1 MKCEFV
7 ADNLTILAAGEL
19 PEDERRSCM
28 NHIAACEDCSDAFE
42 GAIAMHTMRSLPA
55 ESAPAGMFERVM
67 SRTVEQDE
75 TGQRFWLGAGFGGAI
90 AASLL
95 AVAFALGMLTIPEKP
110 EVAELAGPLPHDPD
124 GRHPPDGPIAVTSA
138 DARQDA
144 HDQQVRNRRIEDE
157 QGKQEGHRPLGPE
170 RRRIPKQHEPVQ
182 NQEVVAEGEREG
194 QRLPAQRIPLALPPR
209 REEDDQHRY
218 ERHPGERPQP
228 PRRFAQ
234 GKQGATEDT
243 GLELGGLPESRHVRV
258 ARRDGHRPHRPSVL

>member
-110 EVAELAGPLPHDPD
+110 EVAEFYVSIDESRPMHVAIEADRPLQDAKISILLSGDVRIDGFGDRRELSWTDDLDAGVNKLTLPLVAIGAD
-124 GRHPPDGPIAVTSA
+124 GGQMIVRLDPPDS
-138 DARQDA
+138 
-144 HDQQVRNRRIEDE
+144 E
-157 QGKQEGHRPLGPE
+157 QLFV
-170 RRRIPKQHEPVQ
+170 VQ
-182 NQEVVAEGEREG
+182 LR
-194 QRLPAQRIPLALPPR
+194 
-209 REEDDQHRY
+209 
-218 ERHPGERPQP
+218 
-228 PRRFAQ
+228 
-234 GKQGATEDT
+234 T
-243 GLELGGLPESRHVRV
+243 
-258 ARRDGHRPHRPSVL
+258 DG